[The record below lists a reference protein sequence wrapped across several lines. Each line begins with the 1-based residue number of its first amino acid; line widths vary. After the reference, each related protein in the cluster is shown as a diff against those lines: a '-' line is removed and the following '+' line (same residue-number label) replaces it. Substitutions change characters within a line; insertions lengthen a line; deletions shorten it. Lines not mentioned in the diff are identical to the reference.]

1 MKGTKLTRTQLQA
14 ISAVLGTIFVYG
26 VVLPA
31 LISAKSDILVLTG
44 FVLAALFT
52 FGIGSFVW
60 KWLTKVDR

>member
-1 MKGTKLTRTQLQA
+1 MTRTQLQV
-14 ISAVLGTIFVYG
+14 IGVILGTLFVYG

-31 LISAKSDILVLTG
+31 LISAKSDVLVLTG

-52 FGIGSFVW
+52 VGIGSFVW